1 MLTVMR
7 RIVVLAFP
15 GVQSLDV
22 AGPVEVFAAAGDY
35 DVEVV
40 APAAGRVAAHSGL
53 QLFVERALADV
64 EGPLDTLLI
73 AGGEGTRAVM
83 DDADLLATV
92 RGLAP
97 ASRRLASV
105 CSGAF
110 VLAEAGLL
118 DGRRATTH
126 WGSCDLL
133 ARMYPAVAV
142 EPDSIFVRDGDLWT
156 SAGVTAGIDL
166 ALAMVEDD
174 LGRDVALE
182 VARRLV
188 VFLKRPGGQS
198 QFSAQLAGQF
208 ADREPLRELQGWIAD
223 HVADDLR
230 IERLAGEVAMSERNF
245 SRAFHREV
253 GMTPARFVERTRV
266 DAARRQLDRLNALGF
281 SHLYLSPVTEAVPGS
296 AHGYD
301 VVDHTRVRDELGGF
315 DGLTDL
321 LDALAER
328 RAGLDASAEPLRRDR
343 ILE

>member
-1 MLTVMR
+1 MR

-15 GVQSLDV
+15 GMQSLDV

-40 APAAGRVAAHSGL
+40 APTAGRVAAHSSL
-53 QLFVERALADV
+53 ELYVERALADV
-64 EGPLDTLLI
+64 RGPLDTLLI
-73 AGGEGTRAVM
+73 AGGEGTPAVM
-83 DDADLLATV
+83 TDADLLATV
-92 RGLAP
+92 RALAP

-110 VLAEAGLL
+110 VLAGAGLL

-133 ARMYPAVAV
+133 TRMYPGVTV
-142 EPDSIFVRDGDLWT
+142 EPDSIFVRDGDVWT

-174 LGRDVALE
+174 LGRDIALE
-182 VARRLV
+182 IARRLV

-223 HVADDLR
+223 HVGDDLSV
-230 IERLAGEVAMSERNF
+230 EHLAAEVAMSERNF

-266 DAARRQLDRLNALGF
+266 DAARRQLEESTMSIDEIARRSGF
-281 SHLYLSPVTEAVPGS
+281 GTAETMRRTFLRVLQVTPSDYRNRFRMPSHQRQPIP
-296 AHGYD
+296 
-301 VVDHTRVRDELGGF
+301 RQK
-315 DGLTDL
+315 
-321 LDALAER
+321 
-328 RAGLDASAEPLRRDR
+328 ASA
-343 ILE
+343 

>member
-1 MLTVMR
+1 VR

-22 AGPVEVFAAAGDY
+22 AGPVEVFAAARDY
-35 DVEVV
+35 TVEVV
-40 APAAGRVAAHSGL
+40 APTAGRLAAHSGL
-53 QLFVERALADV
+53 QLFVERSLADV
-64 EGPLDTLLI
+64 RGPLDTLLI
-73 AGGEGTRAVM
+73 AGGQGTPAVM
-83 DDADLLATV
+83 ADADLLATV
-92 RGLAP
+92 RELAP

-126 WGSCDLL
+126 WRSCDVL
-133 ARMYPAVAV
+133 ARMYPAVTV
-142 EPDSIFVRDGDLWT
+142 EPDSIFVRDGDVWT

-174 LGRDVALE
+174 LGREVALE

-208 ADREPLRELQGWIAD
+208 ADREPLRELQAWIAD
-223 HVADDLR
+223 HVAEDLSV
-230 IERLAGEVAMSERNF
+230 ERLAAEAAMSERNF

-253 GMTPARFVERTRV
+253 GVTPARFVERTRV
-266 DAARRQLDRLNALGF
+266 DAARRHLEESTIPIDQVAARCGFGTAETMRRTFLRVLQVTPSDYRNRFRLPPHRLQ
-281 SHLYLSPVTEAVPGS
+281 EKS
-296 AHGYD
+296 A
-301 VVDHTRVRDELGGF
+301 
-315 DGLTDL
+315 
-321 LDALAER
+321 
-328 RAGLDASAEPLRRDR
+328 
-343 ILE
+343 

>member
-1 MLTVMR
+1 MR

-22 AGPVEVFAAAGDY
+22 AGPVEVFAAGGDY
-35 DVEVV
+35 TVEVV
-40 APAAGRVAAHSGL
+40 APTAGRVAAHSGL
-53 QLFVERALADV
+53 QLFVERSLADV
-64 EGPLDTLLI
+64 RGPLDTLLI
-73 AGGEGTRAVM
+73 AGGQGTPAVM
-83 DDADLLATV
+83 ADADLLATLHE
-92 RGLAP
+92 LAP

-126 WGSCDLL
+126 WGSCDVL
-133 ARMYPAVAV
+133 ARMYPAVTV
-142 EPDSIFVRDGDLWT
+142 EPDSIFVRDGDVWT

-174 LGRDVALE
+174 LGREVALE

-208 ADREPLRELQGWIAD
+208 ADREPLRELQAWIAD
-223 HVADDLR
+223 HVAEDLSV
-230 IERLAGEVAMSERNF
+230 ERLAAEAAMSERNF

-253 GMTPARFVERTRV
+253 GVTPARFVERTRV
-266 DAARRQLDRLNALGF
+266 DAARRHLEESTISIDQVAARCGFGTAETMRRTFLRVLQVTPSDYRNRFRLPPHRLQ
-281 SHLYLSPVTEAVPGS
+281 EKS
-296 AHGYD
+296 A
-301 VVDHTRVRDELGGF
+301 
-315 DGLTDL
+315 
-321 LDALAER
+321 
-328 RAGLDASAEPLRRDR
+328 
-343 ILE
+343 

>member
-1 MLTVMR
+1 MR
-7 RIVVLAFP
+7 NVVVVAFP

-22 AGPVEVFAAAGDY
+22 AGPVEVFAAAADY
-35 DVEVV
+35 RVEVV
-40 APAAGRVAAHSGL
+40 APAAGQVPAHSGL
-53 QLFVERALADV
+53 VLFAERALANV
-64 EGPLDTLLI
+64 RGPVDTLLV

-83 DDADLLATV
+83 SDHSFLTNV
-92 RGLAP
+92 RRVAQH
-97 ASRRLASV
+97 SRRIASV

-126 WGSCDLL
+126 WGSCELL
-133 ARMYPAVAV
+133 ASRYPQVTV
-142 EPDSIFVRDGDLWT
+142 EPDPIFVRDGDVWT

-174 LGRDVALE
+174 LGREIALG

-208 ADREPLRELQGWIAD
+208 ADREPLRELQGWITD
-223 HVADDLR
+223 HVGDDLTV
-230 IERLAGEVAMSERNF
+230 EHLAAEVAMSPRNF

-266 DAARRQLDRLNALGF
+266 DAARRHLEETTASIDDVATRCGF
-281 SHLYLSPVTEAVPGS
+281 GTAETMRRTFLRVLRVTP
-296 AHGYD
+296 
-301 VVDHTRVRDELGGF
+301 
-315 DGLTDL
+315 TDYRHRFRP
-321 LDALAER
+321 ER
-328 RAGLDASAEPLRRDR
+328 EIA
-343 ILE
+343 

>member
-118 DGRRATTH
+118 EGRRATTH

-266 DAARRQLDRLNALGF
+266 DAARRQLEESTGSIDEVAARCGF
-281 SHLYLSPVTEAVPGS
+281 GTAETMRRTFLRVLQVAPSDYRNRFRMPSHELQEES
-296 AHGYD
+296 A
-301 VVDHTRVRDELGGF
+301 
-315 DGLTDL
+315 
-321 LDALAER
+321 
-328 RAGLDASAEPLRRDR
+328 
-343 ILE
+343 

>member
-1 MLTVMR
+1 MR

-22 AGPVEVFAAAGDY
+22 AGPVEVFAGAGAY
-35 DVEVV
+35 AVEVV
-40 APAAGRVAAHSGL
+40 APEAGRVAAHSGL
-53 QLFVERALADV
+53 QLFVERALAEV
-64 EGPLDTLLI
+64 RGPLDTLLI
-73 AGGEGTRAVM
+73 AGGEGTPAVM
-83 DDADLLATV
+83 ADAGLLAAV
-92 RGLAP
+92 GGLARE
-97 ASRRLASV
+97 SRRLASV

-133 ARMYPAVAV
+133 TRMYPSVTV
-142 EPDSIFVRDGDLWT
+142 EPDSIFVRDGDVWT

-223 HVADDLR
+223 HVAGDLSV
-230 IERLAGEVAMSERNF
+230 ERLAAEVAMSERNF

-253 GMTPARFVERTRV
+253 GVTPARFVERARV
-266 DAARRQLDRLNALGF
+266 DAARRRLEESTIAIDEVARRCGFGTAETMRRTFLRVLG
-281 SHLYLSPVTEAVPGS
+281 VTPS
-296 AHGYD
+296 DYRNRFRMP
-301 VVDHTRVRDELGGF
+301 TQRPPF
-315 DGLTDL
+315 QSQK
-321 LDALAER
+321 
-328 RAGLDASAEPLRRDR
+328 ASA
-343 ILE
+343 